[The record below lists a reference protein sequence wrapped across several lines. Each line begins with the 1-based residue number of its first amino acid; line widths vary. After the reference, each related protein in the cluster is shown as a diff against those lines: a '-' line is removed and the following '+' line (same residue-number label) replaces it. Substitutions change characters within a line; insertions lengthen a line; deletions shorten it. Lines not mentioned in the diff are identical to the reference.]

1 MDPLTDLRILLA
13 SQHPLIL
20 AETAEERR
28 FLDLL
33 RRVTAPRGIP
43 VWVWTAS
50 RGMGRDGQEPQYGTA
65 DPRTALRLI
74 SELPGPAV
82 FVFADGHTVLADPV
96 ARRAVK
102 DTAQGL
108 GRDRTLVFTAPR
120 HDPPP
125 ELRGLALPWRL
136 RPPGSAELEALVE
149 RTVED
154 LTARGVVARPGS
166 RTDLVGALRGLTLA
180 EAERVLQ
187 QAVLRDGSLEAG
199 DVPWVR
205 RAKAEILNTD
215 GVLELI
221 EAPPGLRAEG
231 LDGLDAWLEPRT
243 RAVEDPEAARAAG
256 LEPPRGILLTGMPGC
271 GKSLAAKALAASWGW
286 PLALLDP
293 GNVYRKYVG
302 ESEQRLASA
311 LETAEAMAPIVL
323 WIDEI
328 EKGFATSGDGDGGVS
343 RRLLGSFLRW
353 MQERREGVFVVA
365 TANDVTA
372 LPPEFLRK
380 GRFDEVFFVDLP
392 DAAARQAI
400 FRLHL
405 SGRGIDAGRLD
416 LAHLVAATRGY
427 SGAEIEAVVVG
438 GLYRAFAAGE
448 EPGTVH
454 LEAEAA
460 ATVPLSESRAE
471 DLARLRSWAASRAVP
486 ADRRPVGVPVSSG
499 PDGRHQ

>member
-1 MDPLTDLRILLA
+1 VDALADLRILLA

-33 RRVTAPRGIP
+33 RRVATPRGIP
-43 VWVWTAS
+43 VWVWTAAS
-50 RGMGRDGQEPQYGTA
+50 GLARDGQDPQYGTS

-74 SELPGPAV
+74 ADLPGPAV

-102 DTAQGL
+102 DAAQGL

-136 RPPGSAELEALVE
+136 RLPGSTELEALVE

-154 LTARGVVARPGS
+154 LTARGVAARPG
-166 RTDLVGALRGLTLA
+166 RREDLVGALQGLTLA

-187 QAVLRDGSLEAG
+187 QAVLRDGGLEPD

-205 RAKAEILNTD
+205 RAKAEILNSD

-221 EAPPGLRAEG
+221 ESTPGMRAEG
-231 LDGLDAWLEPRT
+231 LDGLDAWLAPRT
-243 RAVEDPEAARAAG
+243 RAIEDPAAARTAG
-256 LEPPRGILLTGMPGC
+256 LEPPRGILLTGVPGC

-286 PLALLDP
+286 PLVLLDP
-293 GNVYRKYVG
+293 ASVYRKYVG

-328 EKGFATSGDGDGGVS
+328 EKGFAASGDGDGGVS

-353 MQERREGVFVVA
+353 MQERGDGVFVVA
-365 TANDVTA
+365 TANDVAA

-392 DAAARQAI
+392 GAAAREDI
-400 FRLHL
+400 LRLHL
-405 SGRGIDAGRLD
+405 TGRGVAPGGID
-416 LAHLVAATRGY
+416 LARLVAATEGY

-448 EPGTVH
+448 VPGTAH
-454 LEAEAA
+454 LAAEAA
-460 ATVPLSESRAE
+460 ATVPLSESRPE
-471 DLARLRSWAASRAVP
+471 DVARLRSWAASRAVP
-486 ADRRPVGVPVSSG
+486 AG
-499 PDGRHQ
+499 H

>member
-1 MDPLTDLRILLA
+1 VDALADLRILLA

-20 AETAEERR
+20 AETTEERR

-33 RRVTAPRGIP
+33 RRVTAPRRIA
-43 VWVWTAS
+43 VWVWTAA
-50 RGMGRDGQEPQYGTA
+50 RGLARDGQDPQYGTA
-65 DPRTALRLI
+65 DPRTALRAI
-74 SELPGPAV
+74 ADLPAPAV

-102 DTAQGL
+102 DAVLGL

-136 RPPGSAELEALVE
+136 RLPGPTELVALVE

-154 LTARGVVARPGS
+154 LTARGVAARPGP
-166 RTDLVGALRGLTLA
+166 RADLAGALRGLTLA

-187 QAVLRDGSLEAG
+187 EAVLRDGTLEAD

-221 EAPPGLRAEG
+221 EAAPGMQAVG
-231 LDGLDAWLEPRT
+231 LAGLDAWLAPRT

-256 LEPPRGILLTGMPGC
+256 LEPPRGILLTGVPGC
-271 GKSLAAKALAASWGW
+271 GKSLAAKALAASWEW
-286 PLALLDP
+286 PLVLLDP
-293 GNVYRKYVG
+293 GSVYRKYVG

-323 WIDEI
+323 WIDEV
-328 EKGFATSGDGDGGVS
+328 EKGFATSGDGDGGVG

-353 MQERREGVFVVA
+353 MQERRDGVFVVA
-365 TANDVTA
+365 TANDVAA

-392 DAAARQAI
+392 DAAARESI
-400 FRLHL
+400 LRLHL
-405 SGRGIDAGRLD
+405 AGRGIAAERIDVTRL
-416 LAHLVAATRGY
+416 AAETEGY

-448 EPGTVH
+448 EPATEH
-454 LEAEAA
+454 LAAEAA
-460 ATVPLSESRAE
+460 ATVPLSDSRAA
-471 DLARLRSWAASRAVP
+471 DLARLRAWAASRAVP
-486 ADRRPVGVPVSSG
+486 ANR
-499 PDGRHQ
+499 